1 MSLKEGLVW
10 MPYVTATTNAVISDV
25 KRTRREKRM
34 DSINKI
40 FNLGLEEKFN
50 PGILVSSRYSA
61 INISNTSKYMT
72 INLGS

>member
-40 FNLGLEEKFN
+40 FNLGLEKEFSPRKLIN
-50 PGILVSSRYSA
+50 SRYSA
-61 INISNTSKYMT
+61 VNISNSYKYLT
-72 INLGS
+72 INFG